1 MLGPC
6 FSQLPIGTSTTSV
19 TSSQRLTSTQGSAS
33 RSGRRSF
40 GTVASLQR
48 PPEERAAP
56 PYQEGVQCKRRMAN
70 YIARALPFFFLLM
83 GVELW
88 VAGRRG
94 ARVYRFNDAL
104 VDLSCGMTQQV
115 LLVFAAGLL
124 GAGYLWLYQHR
135 FWTLHG
141 PVAWL
146 LAFFAVDF
154 IYYWWHR
161 LSHRVNFL
169 WAVHVVHHQS
179 EDYNLAVA
187 LRQAVLSVW
196 TIWPFHLSLALI
208 GVPPVVFATVESFST
223 LYQFWIHTELVG
235 KLGWYERAFNT
246 PSQHRVHHAINPRY
260 LDRNYAATLCIWD
273 RLFGTFQE
281 EREQTVFGLVKPLAS
296 FNPLWAQLQAW
307 AALWRTS
314 REARGMERLRVWWKG
329 PDWKPG
335 GVRIEAPEV
344 TRSAQRKHDP
354 AIPAGLVGYL
364 AANLILA
371 IAGTTWLLF
380 TEFTLSV
387 PLQIALASLVLLT
400 LLGWGGLMERRRW
413 APAVELGRLALAA
426 CVAAAWL
433 WSAHPAGAVL
443 SATVAVA
450 LALWFLRSA
459 IMAAATSNTPRRTG
473 ARD

>member
-1 MLGPC
+1 MWGPC

-19 TSSQRLTSTQGSAS
+19 TSSQRLTSTQGSSS
-33 RSGRRSF
+33 RSWRRSC

-56 PYQEGVQCKRRMAN
+56 SYQEGVQCERRMTN
-70 YIARALPFFFLLM
+70 YIALAIPFFFLLM

-115 LLVFAAGLL
+115 LLVFAVGLL
-124 GAGYLWLYQHR
+124 GACYLWLYQHR
-135 FWTLHG
+135 FWSLHG
-141 PVAWL
+141 PAAWL
-146 LAFFAVDF
+146 VAFFAVDF

-314 REARGMERLRVWWKG
+314 RGARGVPGSE
-329 PDWKPG
+329 PDPG
-335 GVRIEAPEV
+335 HR
-344 TRSAQRKHDP
+344 RND
-354 AIPAGLVGYL
+354 
-364 AANLILA
+364 
-371 IAGTTWLLF
+371 
-380 TEFTLSV
+380 
-387 PLQIALASLVLLT
+387 LASLHRVHAFRSVADRACLAGAAHSAR
-400 LLGWGGLMERRRW
+400 LGRADGAAPLGSGGGAGTARVRGMRS
-413 APAVELGRLALAA
+413 GRLAARRA
-426 CVAAAWL
+426 RRGGGPRGGRRPGARPMV
-433 WSAHPAGAVL
+433 PARPRGRTK
-443 SATVAVA
+443 S
-450 LALWFLRSA
+450 
-459 IMAAATSNTPRRTG
+459 AATRRDSHVTG
-473 ARD
+473 IYWAAPPPSKEASTAAMRQPVSGSTSTADTLAHGRGRYSMW